1 MLLGS
6 GLLLWVGSCL
16 GFGALASGP
25 QGAQNG
31 AQLSA
36 VALAGSGL
44 IQNQGQWP
52 AGIVFAAESESLRVR
67 AEVGGIGLDL
77 VGQEGPGSERSGAHL
92 WLEFVGGRPVVPLGE
107 GQLETQRHYYSGADP
122 EQWVSGVPEFQSVRW
137 PEVWPGIEVRLVQC
151 EGLWAYDLL
160 AEPGADLGEIRFEL
174 RGAESLAL
182 DAARGELVAALGF
195 GELRQTKPLLW
206 SEDSNSQRT
215 EVSGGFRLLP
225 EGGFGFE
232 LEGPRGPGRLVI
244 DPGFDFSTYL
254 GGFKEDELNRVVV
267 DDLDRIVFAGSTWS
281 PDFPSVPGPFPY
293 VANQDAVVGRIRLE
307 PSPVLEFVAYLA
319 GTGYDRAFALTLGPN
334 GRIYAGG
341 DTDSGNFPV
350 TPGAV
355 DTDFGL
361 QNKSDGWV
369 TCLRSDGSSLFY
381 STFVGGHQFQEQI
394 FAIAVDA
401 LGSAVAVGRSGSN
414 DFPTTP
420 GAYQTSTDNT
430 TFEGIVVR
438 YAPDGKSLVY
448 STLLG
453 VPQVWE
459 EFRGVVLDSEGNAY
473 VTGGF
478 VGETFPVTPG
488 VFKTGVYGGAICKLD
503 PTGST
508 LLASTWI
515 GGGEPG
521 ETRFT
526 DLCWGPEGNL
536 HLCGFTTAVDFPI
549 THGAFDSTIFPGSD
563 REVVVLE
570 VTPDLAQLVR
580 STFLGANPQCCNL
593 TQLATGIAVDQ
604 GGVVTITGYT
614 DGTTAFAVQSTPGS
628 AQPSAPGGGIKAFVA
643 RLTPDLTRLLYG
655 SFIGPGSYATGV
667 GLFDDGRAVFTG
679 YTFSGVQLPL
689 TPDALQSVFKGVSDS
704 YITVMDML
712 PFGAERYGESTPA
725 CGAEIWIGV
734 TEQPKAGSSS
744 FALIASGAPPSA
756 VGFLGLSAGPSP
768 LPLPLLGVGVLLDL
782 STLAALLPVQSDAVG
797 WAEFPLLLPAASLGK
812 SACFQFLWL
821 NTSACGGLGSFS
833 SSSALEL
840 TVQ

>member
-1 MLLGS
+1 
-6 GLLLWVGSCL
+6 
-16 GFGALASGP
+16 
-25 QGAQNG
+25 
-31 AQLSA
+31 
-36 VALAGSGL
+36 
-44 IQNQGQWP
+44 
-52 AGIVFAAESESLRVR
+52 
-67 AEVGGIGLDL
+67 
-77 VGQEGPGSERSGAHL
+77 
-92 WLEFVGGRPVVPLGE
+92 
-107 GQLETQRHYYSGADP
+107 
-122 EQWVSGVPEFQSVRW
+122 
-137 PEVWPGIEVRLVQC
+137 
-151 EGLWAYDLL
+151 
-160 AEPGADLGEIRFEL
+160 
-174 RGAESLAL
+174 
-182 DAARGELVAALGF
+182 
-195 GELRQTKPLLW
+195 
-206 SEDSNSQRT
+206 
-215 EVSGGFRLLP
+215 
-225 EGGFGFE
+225 
-232 LEGPRGPGRLVI
+232 
-244 DPGFDFSTYL
+244 
-254 GGFKEDELNRVVV
+254 
-267 DDLDRIVFAGSTWS
+267 
-281 PDFPSVPGPFPY
+281 
-293 VANQDAVVGRIRLE
+293 
-307 PSPVLEFVAYLA
+307 
-319 GTGYDRAFALTLGPN
+319 
-334 GRIYAGG
+334 
-341 DTDSGNFPV
+341 
-350 TPGAV
+350 
-355 DTDFGL
+355 
-361 QNKSDGWV
+361 
-369 TCLRSDGSSLFY
+369 
-381 STFVGGHQFQEQI
+381 
-394 FAIAVDA
+394 
-401 LGSAVAVGRSGSN
+401 
-414 DFPTTP
+414 
-420 GAYQTSTDNT
+420 
-430 TFEGIVVR
+430 
-438 YAPDGKSLVY
+438 
-448 STLLG
+448 
-453 VPQVWE
+453 
-459 EFRGVVLDSEGNAY
+459 
-473 VTGGF
+473 
-478 VGETFPVTPG
+478 
-488 VFKTGVYGGAICKLD
+488 
-503 PTGST
+503 
-508 LLASTWI
+508 
-515 GGGEPG
+515 
-521 ETRFT
+521 
-526 DLCWGPEGNL
+526 
-536 HLCGFTTAVDFPI
+536 VDFPI

-797 WAEFPLLLPAASLGK
+797 WAEFPLLLPAASQGK